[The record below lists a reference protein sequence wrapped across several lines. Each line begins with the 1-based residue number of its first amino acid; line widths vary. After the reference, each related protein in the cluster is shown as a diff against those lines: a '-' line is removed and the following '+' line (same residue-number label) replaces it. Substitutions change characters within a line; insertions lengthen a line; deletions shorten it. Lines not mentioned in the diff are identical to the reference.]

1 MKKTILLLTL
11 IFVLFASL
19 TAFAEDSNQ
28 VNNKG
33 FDINRSVTLEVEEKD
48 PRLAYNASITPI
60 FGPMSAANYLAYS
73 PINWKAENS
82 YLQKKATMQTLWNVA
97 AIAGGIALDISNEND
112 DTDSTYND
120 SYYEEEDNSSFGTY
134 TLIGVSVAVIH
145 NHFFGERMAQEAVDY
160 NKRLYARF
168 KWTEPKFEVKF

>member
-11 IFVLFASL
+11 ILVFVASL
-19 TAFAEDSNQ
+19 TAFAED
-28 VNNKG
+28 NNKINSKG

-48 PRLAYNASITPI
+48 PRVAYNASIIPI
-60 FGPMSAANYLAYS
+60 LGPMSASNYLAYS

-82 YLQKKATMQTLWNVA
+82 YLQKKATIQTLWNVA
-97 AIAGGIALDISNEND
+97 TIAGGIALDISNND
-112 DTDSTYND
+112 NTDSTYDN
-120 SYYEEEDNSSFGTY
+120 SYYEEEDDFPFGTY
-134 TLIGVSVAVIH
+134 TLIGVSAAMIH
-145 NHFFGERMAQEAVDY
+145 NHFFGQQMAQEAVDY